1 MPAADF
7 DDAVASL
14 DSARRSLVL
23 LGALLYPLSDERAA
37 LDGNDAEGYL
47 NAITA
52 RMQGVS
58 GQSRAV
64 LENSLKTLPTG
75 GGDKRPRRGRRRGP
89 QPLPDF
95 PDGTKT
101 DVERILAECE
111 VPDALR
117 WVHQWA
123 GQGRDP
129 GVPLEELV
137 PFAARI
143 SAAAVRVAALAA
155 DRTDPSTGRSG
166 EVTPSGGNN
175 GDERAVTVASGTAR
189 TARRI
194 AYVIDE
200 WDMLAES
207 PTAMIGCPP
216 PPGTAAGPGGPVS
229 VGPNDGRRSL
239 GVAAA
244 LGPGRGSTAATAPL
258 SALRRSR
265 TAAVWSSGG
274 AVQRD

>member
-7 DDAVASL
+7 DDAVAFL

-37 LDGNDAEGYL
+37 LDGTDAEGYRD
-47 NAITA
+47 AIAA
-52 RMQGVS
+52 RMQGVC

-64 LENSLKTLPTG
+64 LENSLKTLATD
-75 GGDKRPRRGRRRGP
+75 GDEKKRRRRRRGP
-89 QPLPDF
+89 QPLPGL
-95 PDGTKT
+95 PDGVKS

-111 VPDALR
+111 VPDALL
-117 WVHQWA
+117 WVHQGA
-123 GQGRDP
+123 GPGRDP
-129 GVPLEELV
+129 GVSLEELV

-143 SAAAVRVAALAA
+143 AAAAVRLAALAA
-155 DRTDPSTGRSG
+155 DRIDPPSGRSG
-166 EVTPSGGNN
+166 EVAPSGGDN
-175 GDERAVTVASGTAR
+175 GDQRAVTVASGTDR
-189 TARRI
+189 IARRI
-194 AYVIDE
+194 AQVLDG

-229 VGPNDGRRSL
+229 GGPNDGRRSL

-244 LGPGRGSTAATAPL
+244 LGPGSGSTAVTAPL

>member
-64 LENSLKTLPTG
+64 LENSLKTLATD
-75 GGDKRPRRGRRRGP
+75 GDEKKRRRGRRGP

-111 VPDALR
+111 VPDALL
-117 WVHQWA
+117 WVHQGA

-155 DRTDPSTGRSG
+155 DRIDPSSRRSG

>member
-155 DRTDPSTGRSG
+155 DRIDPSTGRSG

-229 VGPNDGRRSL
+229 EGPNDGRRSL

>member
-1 MPAADF
+1 MPASDF

-23 LGALLYPLSDERAA
+23 LGALLYPLPDERAA
-37 LDGNDAEGYL
+37 LNDTDAEGYL
-47 NAITA
+47 DAVAA
-52 RMQGVS
+52 RMQGVC
-58 GQSRAV
+58 GQSRSI
-64 LENSLKTLPTG
+64 LENSLKTLATN
-75 GGDKRPRRGRRRGP
+75 GDEKQRRRRRRDP
-89 QPLPDF
+89 QPLPDS

-111 VPDALR
+111 VSEALA
-117 WVHQWA
+117 WVHQGA

-129 GVPLEELV
+129 GIPLEELV
-137 PFAARI
+137 PFSARI
-143 SAAAVRVAALAA
+143 AAAAVRLAALAA
-155 DRTDPSTGRSG
+155 DRIDVSSGRLG
-166 EVTPSGGNN
+166 EVTPSGRDN
-175 GDERAVTVASGTAR
+175 GDERAVTVVSGTGR

-194 AYVIDE
+194 AQVLDC
-200 WDMLAES
+200 WDMAAAS

-216 PPGTAAGPGGPVS
+216 PPGTAAGSGAPVS
-229 VGPNDGRRSL
+229 HGPNDGCRSL

-244 LGPGRGSTAATAPL
+244 LGPPRGSTAATAPL

>member
-1 MPAADF
+1 MPAADV
-7 DDAVASL
+7 DEAVASL

-37 LDGNDAEGYL
+37 LADTDAAGYL
-47 NAITA
+47 NAIAA
-52 RMQGVS
+52 RMQGVC

-64 LENSLKTLPTG
+64 LENSLKTLATD
-75 GGDKRPRRGRRRGP
+75 GDEKKRRRRRRGP
-89 QPLPDF
+89 QSLPQLPD
-95 PDGTKT
+95 GVKT
-101 DVERILAECE
+101 DVERIFAECE
-111 VPDALR
+111 VPDALV
-117 WVHQWA
+117 WVYRGA

-129 GVPLEELV
+129 GIPLEELV

-143 SAAAVRVAALAA
+143 AAAAVRLAALAA
-155 DRTDPSTGRSG
+155 DRIDPSPGESG
-166 EVTPSGGNN
+166 EVTPSDGGN
-175 GDERAVTVASGTAR
+175 GHQRAATVASGTGR

-194 AYVIDE
+194 APVLDE
-200 WDMLAES
+200 WDLLAES

-229 VGPNDGRRSL
+229 GGPNDGRRSL

-244 LGPGRGSTAATAPL
+244 LGPGSGSTAATSPR
-258 SALRRSR
+258 SGLRRSR
-265 TAAVWSSGG
+265 TDAVWSSGG

>member
-1 MPAADF
+1 MPNSDF
-7 DDAVASL
+7 DDTVASL

-37 LDGNDAEGYL
+37 LDNADADGYL
-47 NAITA
+47 SAVAA
-52 RMQGVS
+52 RMQGVC

-64 LENSLKTLPTG
+64 LENSLKLVTER
-75 GGDKRPRRGRRRGP
+75 DEKKRRRRRRGP

-111 VPDALR
+111 VPDALQ

-123 GQGRDP
+123 GKGRDP
-129 GVPLEELV
+129 GDPLEELV

-143 SAAAVRVAALAA
+143 SAAAVRVAVLAA
-155 DRTDPSTGRSG
+155 DRIDPSSGRSG
-166 EVTPSGGNN
+166 EVTPGGGDN
-175 GDERAVTVASGTAR
+175 GDERAVTVASGIGR

-194 AYVIDE
+194 AHVLDE

-216 PPGTAAGPGGPVS
+216 PPGTATGHGGPVS
-229 VGPNDGRRSL
+229 VGSNDGRRSL